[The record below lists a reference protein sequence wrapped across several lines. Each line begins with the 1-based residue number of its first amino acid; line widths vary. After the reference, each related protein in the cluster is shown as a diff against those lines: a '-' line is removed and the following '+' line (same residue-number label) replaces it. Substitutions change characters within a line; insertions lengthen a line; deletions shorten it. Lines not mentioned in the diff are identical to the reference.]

1 MLLSVRK
8 HFFTFKFDLKLKT
21 TRTYYLQH
29 LKNYDCIGIK
39 NNLAWIRDQGL
50 QRPRGG
56 GGVKWIPHRFF
67 GPKI

>member
-8 HFFTFKFDLKLKT
+8 HFLTFKFDLKLKT
-21 TRTYYLQH
+21 TGTYYLQY

-56 GGVKWIPHRFF
+56 GQMDP
-67 GPKI
+67 P